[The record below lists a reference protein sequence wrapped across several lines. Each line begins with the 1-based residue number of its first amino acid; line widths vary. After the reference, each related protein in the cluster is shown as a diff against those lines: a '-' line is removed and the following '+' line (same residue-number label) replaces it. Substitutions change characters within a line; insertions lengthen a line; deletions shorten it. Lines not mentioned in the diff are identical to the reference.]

1 MRKEDCYYEDNFYDT
16 DKETRDG
23 KKSIILVLSIFIIFG
38 LFFGFVGIFIS
49 NSDEGT
55 KETCTDE
62 VIATVIDLK
71 VSRNDDRTITYTPIF
86 EYEYDGYTYRES
98 TKTYSSTFDKT
109 FEKGTTWTIFVNPE
123 KPSLIYCDEIGET
136 SKVISIIFECFGFGM
151 ALIFLIL
158 SIRVM
163 FAESLNSF

>member
-1 MRKEDCYYEDNFYDT
+1 MKKDNFYYIDR
-16 DKETRDG
+16 ETCDG

-38 LFFGFVGIFIS
+38 LSFGFVGMFIS
-49 NSDEGT
+49 NSEDGT

-71 VSRNDDRTITYTPIF
+71 ISRKDDRTITYTPIF

-98 TKTYSSTFDKT
+98 TKTYSNTFDDI

-151 ALIFLIL
+151 ALIFLFL
-158 SIRVM
+158 SIRIM
-163 FAESLNSF
+163 FAKSLNSF